1 MRIPWCPK
9 NAPRASQE
17 RLRALKALQESR
29 TSVPRGLGR
38 GPRALQEAFQDAVKS
53 FWRTQRAPKGSPNR
67 PKCLSRA
74 PHTFNPLPHTI
85 FYHTKQKFVEFQR
98 NVKLANLAKTL
109 IFIRFLHV
117 FSGFY
122 DKPKTK
128 EVLQTYPSLPLQN
141 VQKSFTKGSKI
152 NKNPSRHAQNHQK
165 KIGTVQNRHP
175 RWKIGFQELQNEL
188 RGGVEGLRSA

>member
-1 MRIPWCPK
+1 M
-9 NAPRASQE
+9 
-17 RLRALKALQESR
+17 
-29 TSVPRGLGR
+29 
-38 GPRALQEAFQDAVKS
+38 KS

-98 NVKLANLAKTL
+98 NVKLAKLAKPL

-117 FSGFY
+117 FSGFH
-122 DKPKTK
+122 DKPRTK

-141 VQKSFTKGSKI
+141 IQKSVTKGSKI

-165 KIGTVQNRHP
+165 KNRTVQNRHP

-188 RGGVEGLRSA
+188 RGGEGKAWRVLGGCLRGAWRGLGGGLTGAWRVAGE